1 MVCRWRLYKP
11 PAGFIRCLPV
21 FSALLQILKALFQGR
36 VVFCDHH
43 YLIHASNSLIRTLWC
58 FKSSLIRLKGWARL
72 LPKHYTQPLE
82 FRFRFPPSEA
92 SKFQE
97 THIFFTLYYK
107 DRYVFHMFCSRA
119 WSEPFDTFNLF
130 SFMWLVCQTIQ
141 CHSSALNSSK
151 RCLLSSRNVQ

>member
-11 PAGFIRCLPV
+11 PAGFICCLLV
-21 FSALLQILKALFQGR
+21 FSALLQILKALFEGR

-107 DRYVFHMFCSRA
+107 DRYVFHICSVLVLDPSHLILLTCSA
-119 WSEPFDTFNLF
+119 SCGLF
-130 SFMWLVCQTIQ
+130 AKQYSVTVV
-141 CHSSALNSSK
+141 H
-151 RCLLSSRNVQ
+151 